1 MTAKDVDARLRGLSQ
16 AEARQRLAEH
26 GLNALP
32 EAKAISLWRRLL
44 GQFKSALI
52 YILLFALALD
62 LALWLHEGARQIP
75 HEALAIG
82 LILILNA
89 GLGAYQEA
97 KAEEALARLKALAVP
112 SIWVKRDGELVH
124 IRSDELVPGDI
135 ARIEAGDRVPADG
148 IVAEGLGVM
157 ADESILTG
165 ESLPVDKQLGSELL
179 SGTLIVRGKG
189 YVEVTRTGPRSTM
202 GQLAHMIAGIEAGKT
217 PLERRLGEFGNQVA
231 IAILALGLA
240 LTVGGVV
247 VEGIGHLGQVVLFSV
262 ALAVAAVPEGLPAVL
277 TLTLALGVERLAKR
291 NAVVRRLSAVEA
303 LGSVTVIATDKTGT
317 LTENRMHVRAID
329 APDADRALHAMV
341 LANDAEIATGAAIRS
356 KWRS

>member
-1 MTAKDVDARLRGLSQ
+1 MTANNIDARLRGLSQ
-16 AEARQRLAEH
+16 VDARKRLAEH

-32 EAKAISLWRRLL
+32 EAKATSLWRRLL
-44 GQFKSALI
+44 AQFKSALI

-62 LALWLHEGARQIP
+62 LALWLHEGARQVP

-148 IVAEGLGVM
+148 ILVEGHGVM

-165 ESLPVDKQLGSELL
+165 ESLPVDKQSAERAFQRHAHCARQGLR
-179 SGTLIVRGKG
+179 RGDPDRPA
-189 YVEVTRTGPRSTM
+189 EHHGP
-202 GQLAHMIAGIEAGKT
+202 AG
-217 PLERRLGEFGNQVA
+217 
-231 IAILALGLA
+231 
-240 LTVGGVV
+240 
-247 VEGIGHLGQVVLFSV
+247 
-262 ALAVAAVPEGLPAVL
+262 
-277 TLTLALGVERLAKR
+277 
-291 NAVVRRLSAVEA
+291 
-303 LGSVTVIATDKTGT
+303 
-317 LTENRMHVRAID
+317 
-329 APDADRALHAMV
+329 AP
-341 LANDAEIATGAAIRS
+341 
-356 KWRS
+356 